1 MTFTPNPFVSI
12 LLCTHIKSKLLYAAI
27 DSCLNQSYTNFELI
41 VVANGPSAKH
51 IYSTL
56 LDYYN
61 SDSRF
66 KCILTSSVGLVNSL
80 NLGLAHCSGQY
91 IMRQD
96 SDDISLPIRLE
107 TQLKYLLSNPDVD
120 VLGTQYVLSHDS
132 NSISHLPLQHS
143 AISRSLFFV
152 NPIAHPTVL
161 FKKSILTRP
170 SPYLPRPYAED
181 YDLWIR
187 LLLTQ
192 GARFSN
198 LPDHLLIYH
207 TSGIGEARSNPRA
220 YLSMAHTQMSAFF
233 TTANPLWLIS
243 LLISLSK
250 LLYSYVCLHA
260 RSLFSL

>member
-1 MTFTPNPFVSI
+1 
-12 LLCTHIKSKLLYAAI
+12 
-27 DSCLNQSYTNFELI
+27 
-41 VVANGPSAKH
+41 
-51 IYSTL
+51 
-56 LDYYN
+56 
-61 SDSRF
+61 
-66 KCILTSSVGLVNSL
+66 
-80 NLGLAHCSGQY
+80 
-91 IMRQD
+91 MRQD

-187 LLLTQ
+187 LFLTQ
-192 GARFSN
+192 CARFSN

-207 TSGIGEARSNPRA
+207 TSGIVRQGLTHV